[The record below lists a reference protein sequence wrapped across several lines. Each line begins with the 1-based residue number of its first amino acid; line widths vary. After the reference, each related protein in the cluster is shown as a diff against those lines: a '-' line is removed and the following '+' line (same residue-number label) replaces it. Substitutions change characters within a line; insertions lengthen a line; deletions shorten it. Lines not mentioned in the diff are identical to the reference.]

1 MTYTLIILAATF
13 LASVWIAFDL
23 LGPVLSTR
31 RTKPNGE
38 GAARAA
44 GPQFYK
50 PIARL
55 FDAEDFEYLAGHADL
70 AGRLSNSRGAAMRLY
85 LVELRR
91 DFLEVWNVCRLLA
104 PISTDSRFVSRLS
117 QQYWSFHW
125 AYVCVYAY
133 CLVPSLARRPV
144 MVDRLVSALAQV
156 RAEARELLAVSDSA
170 LALPTAA

>member
-1 MTYTLIILAATF
+1 MTYTLIILAVTF
-13 LASVWIAFDL
+13 LASVWIALDL
-23 LGPVLSTR
+23 LGPGVLAR
-31 RTKPNGE
+31 RTKTSGE
-38 GAARAA
+38 GGGRAS
-44 GPQFYK
+44 GQRFYK

-55 FDAEDFEYLAGHADL
+55 FADEDFEYLAGHADL
-70 AGRLSNSRGAAMRLY
+70 AGRLSSSRGVAMRLY

-91 DFLEVWNVCRLLA
+91 DFVEVWNVCRLLA

-144 MVDRLVSALAQV
+144 MVDRLVSALARV